1 MKVLGCNE
9 TTMFTIIT
17 GASSGIGRACAT
29 ALAKGGKD
37 LILLARRKD
46 KLDEIKRELEGEFSV
61 EVLVYQVDLG
71 VVGNI
76 EAFFEEIKGKEVDG
90 LINNAGLA
98 LGKASFEDY
107 EWEDFNRMIDVNV
120 KAFTRVAQLAIPFL
134 KKTEG
139 HIVNVS
145 SVAGIEAYEGGS
157 VYCGSKAFV
166 KMISK
171 ALRIDLLETGV
182 RVTDVAPGAVDT
194 EFSTVRFKGDRKV
207 ADSVYEGYTPLYA
220 NDIADT
226 IVFALTRPK
235 SVNLE
240 YILIMPTAQASAT
253 RFYKNL

>member
-1 MKVLGCNE
+1 MKD
-9 TTMFTIIT
+9 TTYTIIT

-29 ALAKGGKD
+29 TLAKEGKN

-46 KLDEIKRELEGEFSV
+46 KLEQIKSELEEAHSV
-61 EVLVYQVDLG
+61 EVLIYQVDLSEIK
-71 VVGNI
+71 NI
-76 EAFFEEIKGKEVDG
+76 EDFFTQIEDKSIDI

-107 EWEDFNRMIDVNV
+107 DWDDFNRMIDINV
-120 KAFTRVAQLAIPFL
+120 KAFTRVAQLAIPHL
-134 KKTEG
+134 KRTKG
-139 HIVNVS
+139 HIVNIS

-171 ALRIDLLETGV
+171 SLRIDLLETGV
-182 RVTDVAPGAVDT
+182 RVTDIAPGAVDT
-194 EFSTVRFKGDRKV
+194 EFSEVRFKGDKSI
-207 ADSVYEGYTPLYA
+207 ADSVYKGYTPLYA
-220 NDIADT
+220 QDIADT
-226 IVFALTRPK
+226 IVFALSRPK

-253 RFYKNL
+253 RVFKQ

>member
-1 MKVLGCNE
+1 MKD
-9 TTMFTIIT
+9 TAFTIIT

-29 ALAKGGKD
+29 ALAKEGKN

-46 KLDEIKRELEGEFSV
+46 KLEQIKSELEEAHSV
-61 EVLVYQVDLG
+61 EVLIYQVDLSE
-71 VVGNI
+71 VKNI
-76 EAFFEEIKGKEVDG
+76 EDFFKQIEDKTVDT

-107 EWEDFNRMIDVNV
+107 DWEDFNQMIDINV
-120 KAFTRVAQLAIPFL
+120 KAFTRVAQLAIPHL
-134 KKTEG
+134 KRTKG
-139 HIVNVS
+139 HIVNIS

-171 ALRIDLLETGV
+171 SLRIDLLETGV
-182 RVTDVAPGAVDT
+182 RVTDIAPGAVDT
-194 EFSTVRFKGDRKV
+194 EFSTVRFKGDKSIV
-207 ADSVYEGYTPLYA
+207 DSVYKGYTPLYA
-220 NDIADT
+220 EDIADT
-226 IVFALTRPK
+226 IVFALSRPK

-253 RFYKNL
+253 RVFKQ